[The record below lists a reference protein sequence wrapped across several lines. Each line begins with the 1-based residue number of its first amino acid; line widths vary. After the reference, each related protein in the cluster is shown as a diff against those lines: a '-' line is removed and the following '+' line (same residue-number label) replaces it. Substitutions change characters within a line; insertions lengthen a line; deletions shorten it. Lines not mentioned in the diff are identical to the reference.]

1 MTAAPHPPSSP
12 PGPISPAAAPSP
24 ARATRSSAFPTD
36 PADPAPTNSEHP
48 APENLAS
55 EHPASENLPSENL
68 APENL
73 APESPA
79 PEAEEAPARAAA
91 ATPTAPPTPLPF
103 LRDIPGLP
111 AIPGISALMPSVVPA
126 AAVVTPFRRPWAA
139 AYRLLIA
146 AAATAAVAAELL
158 TGPALHVLSHFAI
171 QANILLAL
179 VLTASARRAW
189 TARRPLPASLTGA
202 TVLYVTLAALVDH
215 LLLSGNTPP
224 FSITGNPGAHP
235 LWQSTAGH
243 LIHTAIPLAAL
254 LDWLLLTT
262 PARLHLRQA
271 APWLLYPLT
280 YLAFSLTRGALLP
293 PTASDRYLYPFLDV
307 ARHGYKHVLGNALLV
322 GLSCYALALLLI
334 AADQARPNPV
344 RHRSKTGFRLRP
356 PVG

>member
-24 ARATRSSAFPTD
+24 ARSAPSSEFPAETT
-36 PADPAPTNSEHP
+36 PTT
-48 APENLAS
+48 PEY
-55 EHPASENLPSENL
+55 PASKDL
-68 APENL
+68 APEN
-73 APESPA
+73 PA
-79 PEAEEAPARAAA
+79 PEAEEAPARATT
-91 ATPTAPPTPLPF
+91 ATPPPAPMPF

-111 AIPGISALMPSVVPA
+111 AIPGISALMPPSVVPA
-126 AAVVTPFRRPWAA
+126 AAVVTPFRRPWAT
-139 AYRLLIA
+139 AYRLLVA
-146 AAATAAVAAELL
+146 GAATAAVVAELL
-158 TGPALHVLSHFAI
+158 TGPPLHVLSHFAI

-189 TARRPLPASLTGA
+189 TARRPLPASVTGA
-202 TVLYVTLAALVDH
+202 TVLYVTLAALVNH
-215 LLLSGNTPP
+215 LLLAGNTPP
-224 FSITGNPGAHP
+224 FSITGNPGTHP
-235 LWQSTAGH
+235 LWQSTAGR
-243 LIHTAIPLAAL
+243 LLHTAIPAGAL
-254 LDWLLLTT
+254 LDWLLLTA

-271 APWLLYPLT
+271 APWLLCPLA
-280 YLAFSLTRGALLP
+280 YLAFSLTRGALLS